1 MFDSIFN
8 KIEKQKVV
16 GVIRSSHPDKALSVA
31 KAFVEGGIK
40 IIEITLENKDS
51 LRVIEEV
58 SKIDGITVAAGSII
72 TTSQAEQAIMAG
84 AKFLTSPV
92 LEMNLVRLSKS
103 YKVPVI
109 TSASTTNEAYQAWKS
124 GVKYIKLFPA
134 VDMGGARYIKD
145 ILKPMP
151 FLKLIPTSGIDLDDY
166 QDYLDAGAVAVGLGK
181 MFYKGLTYEQIVE
194 KTKAAVEMLE
204 N

>member
-1 MFDSIFN
+1 MFEGIFN
-8 KIEKQKVV
+8 RIQKKKLV
-16 GVIRSSHPDKALSVA
+16 GVIRSSNSDKALSVA
-31 KAFVEGGIK
+31 KAFVEGGLE

-51 LRVIEEV
+51 LKVIEEV
-58 SKIDGITVAAGSII
+58 SKMDGITVGAGSII
-72 TTSQAEQAIMAG
+72 TTNQAEQAILAG

-151 FLKLIPTSGIDLDDY
+151 FLKLIPTSGIGLDDFE
-166 QDYLDAGAVAVGLGK
+166 DYLEAGATAVGLGK
-181 MFYKGLTYEQIVE
+181 MFYKGLDYDEIVT
-194 KTKAAVEMLE
+194 KTKTAVQRLM